1 MDLTLY
7 LFDAAK
13 RIKPGGVI
21 TSGIVQLIHKERA
34 RTLSAEIPVR
44 YAAKP
49 GEYLGFRCVDG
60 RFRLFAI
67 EYADDDDKTATT
79 IITATDAAKD
89 ELTGTILVV
98 EEQEDAQVKDEAK
111 ALIEAAG
118 WTVGIDQVGE
128 KVTNI
133 EGGLKSAWTA
143 LEALEA
149 DGNLFIHPYYEFD
162 GHAITGRVVDLC
174 AKDPVKCGRLVQRG
188 TDAENIVI
196 THKNRP
202 RPMIFPM
209 GEDGMTIAD
218 AVWDTKKG
226 DPVDKPA
233 GQLWIGVPEA
243 VAAYPGQGQVMTVN
257 TDDQMEMMAKG
268 WEKAQQATTPGMTA
282 TATISDMEMIKGQ
295 TWKSIRLFYIVR
307 VRPRFGQD
315 AEAQVIEIARNYV
328 RNDQTKITLGE
339 EPDSSAK
346 ALRGLVK
353 TAEAN
358 TRELGKYKAQW
369 KDMLVTVR
377 ELDEYTRTTITQAWL
392 DLKAG
397 TESSFAQIGSRL
409 DNTDAQNEKQF
420 RTLSESML
428 TLQNDLDSATAALV
442 ARLTKAEGTTKDVSE
457 ALLLLD
463 AEMGSATAALT
474 ARVNENEAAIILQAS
489 ELGTRIDL
497 KADVT
502 YVQRLVANEIAAA
515 KSEID
520 YAISENILTNYLI
533 AYNNIQS
540 YGWIEAPTVRATGGF
555 EFKGE
560 SVNKTTI
567 SVVTGISGA
576 TTREVDVL
584 ATDVGDSTE
593 LSFWQRGDMVGI
605 GLYKEGKEMAV
616 AGEIYEGV
624 LYQAS
629 GFQYVVGDPVT
640 LTRVQL
646 RGTPYQGK
654 LYDADGA
661 LIPDKLYL
669 GDGGYVNRVP
679 SGVTE
684 VYRPGQYVRTVLDTD
699 AWFGGGTFCFR
710 GESVRVQGDE
720 FTDAVFYTGKKV
732 TINMQEITA
741 LTA

>member
-1 MDLTLY
+1 MDLTVY

-13 RIKPGGVI
+13 QIKPGGVI

-34 RTLSAEIPVR
+34 RTLSAEIPVK

-67 EYADDDDKTATT
+67 EYADDDDNTATT
-79 IITATDAAKD
+79 IINATDAAKD
-89 ELTGTILVV
+89 ELTGTVLMVT
-98 EEQEDAQVKDEAK
+98 EQEGAK
-111 ALIEAAG
+111 VGTAARELIQAAG
-118 WTVGIDQVGE
+118 WTVGLGQVGD

-133 EGGLKSAWTA
+133 EGGLKSAWMA

-149 DGNLFIHPYYEFD
+149 DGNLFIDPYYEFD
-162 GHAITGRVVDLC
+162 GHAVTGRVVDLC

-196 THKNRP
+196 THKGRP
-202 RPMIFPM
+202 RPMIFPV
-209 GEDGMTIAD
+209 GEDNLTIAD
-218 AVWDTKKG
+218 VVWDTKKG

-233 GQLWIGVPEA
+233 GQLWIGVTEA
-243 VAAYPGQGQVMTVN
+243 VAAYPGQGQVLTVT
-257 TDDQMEMMAKG
+257 TDDPAELMAKG
-268 WEKAQQATTPGMTA
+268 WEKAQQATAPGMTA
-282 TATISDMEMIKGQ
+282 TAMISDMEMVKSQ
-295 TWKSIRLFYIVR
+295 TWKSIRLFYLVR

-346 ALRGLVK
+346 AIRGLVK
-353 TAEAN
+353 KTEAN
-358 TRELGKYKAQW
+358 TRELGKYKAEW
-369 KDMLVTVR
+369 KDMLVTVK
-377 ELDEYTRTTITQAWL
+377 ELDEYTRTTITQAWI

-420 RTLSESML
+420 RTLSESVL
-428 TLQNDLDSATAALV
+428 TLQNDLDSATAQLT
-442 ARLTKAEGTTKDVSE
+442 ARLTQAEGETQRMNE

-463 AEMGSATAALT
+463 ANLNDATAALS
-474 ARVNENEAAIILQAS
+474 ARVDDNEAAIVAKAS

-502 YVQRLVANEIAAA
+502 YVQTLVAEKIEAA
-515 KSEID
+515 KSEIG

-540 YGWIEAPTVRATGGF
+540 HGWMEAPTIRATSGF
-555 EFKGE
+555 EFRGN
-560 SVNKTTI
+560 SVSKTTL

-576 TTREVDVL
+576 SRTVDL
-584 ATDVGDSTE
+584 MTTDVGDSTE
-593 LSFWQRGDMVGI
+593 LSFWQRGDMVDI

-629 GFQYVVGDPVT
+629 GFQHVVGDPVT

-646 RGTPYQGK
+646 RGTPYLGK
-654 LYDADGA
+654 LYDADGDP
-661 LIPDKLYL
+661 IPDTLYL
-669 GDGGYVNRVP
+669 GDGNYVSRVP

-684 VYRPGQYVRTVLDTD
+684 VYKPGKYVRTVLDTD
-699 AWFGGGTFCFR
+699 MWFGGGTFCYR

-720 FTDAVFYTGKKV
+720 FTDAVFYSGGKV
-732 TINMQEITA
+732 TINMQEVTA

>member
-1 MDLTLY
+1 MDLTVY

-34 RTLSAEIPVR
+34 RTLSAEIPAK

-67 EYADDDDKTATT
+67 EYADDDDNTATT
-79 IITATDAAKD
+79 IINATDAAKD
-89 ELTGTILVV
+89 ELTGTVLMVT
-98 EEQEDAQVKDEAK
+98 EQEGAQVGTAARE
-111 ALIEAAG
+111 LIRVAG
-118 WTVGIDQVGE
+118 WTVGLDQVGD

-149 DGNLFIHPYYEFD
+149 DGNLFIHPYYEFN
-162 GHAITGRVVDLC
+162 GHAVTGRVVDLC

-196 THKNRP
+196 THKGRP
-202 RPMIFPM
+202 RPMIYPV
-209 GEDGMTIAD
+209 GEDNLTIAD
-218 AVWDTKKG
+218 VVWDTKKG

-243 VAAYPGQGQVMTVN
+243 VAAYPGQGQVLTVT
-257 TDDQMEMMAKG
+257 TDDPAEMMTKG
-268 WEKAQQATTPGMTA
+268 WEKAQQATAPGMTA
-282 TATISDMEMIKGQ
+282 TAMISDMEMVKGQ

-346 ALRGLVK
+346 AIRGLVK
-353 TAEAN
+353 KTEAN
-358 TRELGKYKAQW
+358 TRELGKYKAEW
-369 KDMLVTVR
+369 KDMLVTVE
-377 ELDEYTRTTITQAWL
+377 ELDEYTRTTITQAWI

-420 RTLSESML
+420 RTLSESVL
-428 TLQNDLDSATAALV
+428 TLQNDLDSATAQLT
-442 ARLTKAEGTTKDVSE
+442 ARLIQAEGETQRVNE

-463 AEMGSATAALT
+463 ANVNSATATLS
-474 ARVNENEAAIILQAS
+474 ARVDDNEAAIVAKAS

-502 YVQRLVANEIAAA
+502 YVQRLIAEEIEAA

-520 YAISENILTNYLI
+520 YAISENILTDYLI
-533 AYNNIQS
+533 AYENIQS
-540 YGWIEAPTVRATGGF
+540 YGWIEAPTIRATSGF

-567 SVVTGISGA
+567 PVVKSVSGGVATIQNFELLNTGSGDEYTMNLA
-576 TTREVDVL
+576 GVSEETIKQMIQEALGNLDEIDTQAAIIGMLTVNSLTNFNGGVYANRSLTVGENASVGGSLTASAVDTQSFKYKNTLMSMKDANVVNSVYLPYYVL
-584 ATDVGDSTE
+584 ANVR
-593 LSFWQRGDMVGI
+593 L
-605 GLYKEGKEMAV
+605 
-616 AGEIYEGV
+616 
-624 LYQAS
+624 
-629 GFQYVVGDPVT
+629 
-640 LTRVQL
+640 
-646 RGTPYQGK
+646 
-654 LYDADGA
+654 ADGDTMMLYA
-661 LIPDKLYL
+661 FTQRPQVNIKTIQYL
-669 GDGGYVNRVP
+669 GPNTSED
-679 SGVTE
+679 
-684 VYRPGQYVRTVLDTD
+684 
-699 AWFGGGTFCFR
+699 
-710 GESVRVQGDE
+710 
-720 FTDAVFYTGKKV
+720 
-732 TINMQEITA
+732 
-741 LTA
+741 

>member
-7 LFDAAK
+7 LFDAAR

-162 GHAITGRVVDLC
+162 GHAVTGRVADLC
-174 AKDPVKCGRLVQRG
+174 AKDQVKCGRIVQRG

-196 THKNRP
+196 THKSRP
-202 RPMIFPM
+202 RPMIFPE
-209 GEDGMTIAD
+209 GEDGLTIES

-243 VAAYPGQGQVMTVN
+243 VTAYPGQGQVLTVN
-257 TDDQMEMMAKG
+257 TDDPMVLMAKG
-268 WEKAQQATTPGMTA
+268 WEKAQQETTPGMTA

-295 TWKSIRLFYIVR
+295 TWKSIRLFYLVR

-315 AEAQVIEIARNYV
+315 VEAQVIEIARNYV

-346 ALRGLVK
+346 AIRGLMK
-353 TAEAN
+353 TTEAN
-358 TRELGKYKAQW
+358 VRSMEKYKAQW
-369 KDMLVTVR
+369 KDMLVTVK
-377 ELDEYTRTTITQAWL
+377 ELDEYTRTTITEAWL

-409 DNTDAQNEKQF
+409 DNTDAENEKQF

-428 TLQNDLDSATAALV
+428 TLKNDMNSATATLE

-457 ALLLLD
+457 ALLTLKSD
-463 AEMGSATAALT
+463 IDSATVTLS
-474 ARVNENEAAIILQAS
+474 ARVGENEAAIIAAAHD
-489 ELGTRIDL
+489 LGSRIDL

-502 YVQRLVANEIAAA
+502 YVQRLVATEVEAEYARVLEQISAQLNVGNLTAMTFESALISAAQIDVSGEMSIDGNMYA
-515 KSEID
+515 GRNLIVSGDIDMLSGNMICSGVNAQSMTYQDEPISLKSQTV
-520 YAISENILTNYLI
+520 LTSPKNMR
-533 AYNNIQS
+533 
-540 YGWIEAPTVRATGGF
+540 GFTVEQA
-555 EFKGE
+555 
-560 SVNKTTI
+560 
-567 SVVTGISGA
+567 
-576 TTREVDVL
+576 D
-584 ATDVGDSTE
+584 
-593 LSFWQRGDMVGI
+593 
-605 GLYKEGKEMAV
+605 GKEVQIFAFQNGTGRDNCFNT
-616 AGEIYEGV
+616 ATIY
-624 LYQAS
+624 
-629 GFQYVVGDPVT
+629 
-640 LTRVQL
+640 
-646 RGTPYQGK
+646 
-654 LYDADGA
+654 
-661 LIPDKLYL
+661 YL
-669 GDGGYVNRVP
+669 GW
-679 SGVTE
+679 E
-684 VYRPGQYVRTVLDTD
+684 
-699 AWFGGGTFCFR
+699 A
-710 GESVRVQGDE
+710 
-720 FTDAVFYTGKKV
+720 
-732 TINMQEITA
+732 
-741 LTA
+741 